1 MVSNSRK
8 KTSLS
13 HIRPL
18 NQPWV
23 IQVVQE
29 DVHEMPSKVNL
40 RGREFSVLFILDI
53 WEIADEWWRTDIIW
67 RRYYRLIIEG
77 GKYIDIFRD
86 LVSDVWYAQKM

>member
-13 HIRPL
+13 RIRPL
-18 NQPWV
+18 NQPWT
-23 IQVVQE
+23 IQVQE
-29 DVHEMPSKVNL
+29 DVHEMPGRVNL
-40 RGREFSVLFILDI
+40 RGREFSVLSILDI
-53 WEIADEWWRTDIIW
+53 WEIADEWWRTDIIS

-77 GKYIDIFRD
+77 GKHIDIFRD